1 MRGRKQGGGRVSG
14 KQLPM
19 ASKTPPAL
27 RPKPKRERLPTW
39 FRTTLPSGEQQAL
52 FNATKAAVKDNA
64 LHTVCQEAQCPN
76 IHDCWA
82 SGDATFMIAGQE
94 CTRGCRFCAVG
105 TIKTPP
111 PLDENEPHNLASA
124 VESMNLR
131 HVVITVVNRDDLPD
145 SGAEHYKKCIT
156 AVHERQPMVSL
167 ELLCSDLAGDHEA
180 LAHLLEGSPLS
191 VFAHNVECVPR
202 LDKTVRDHRASFSQS
217 LEILR
222 QAKILRPDII
232 TKSSLMVGV
241 GERDEEII
249 EALHLL
255 RDAGVDLITI
265 GQYLAPSG
273 KHLPVDR
280 FPEPEMYDHWAKKAI
295 EMGFS
300 GIASGP
306 LVRSSFKAGLLLR
319 KTLNPENTE
328 TMPGA
333 YVYVAHVENDT
344 PAPLKGGM
352 N

>member
-1 MRGRKQGGGRVSG
+1 MPG

-27 RPKPKRERLPTW
+27 RQKPKRERLPSW
-39 FRTTLPSGEQQAL
+39 FRTTLPSGEQQAI
-52 FNATKAAVKDNA
+52 FNSTKSAVKDNT
-64 LHTVCQEAQCPN
+64 LHTVCQEARCPN

-82 SGDATFMIAGQE
+82 SGDATFMIAGKE

-105 TIKTPP
+105 TIKKAP
-111 PLDENEPHNLASA
+111 PLDPEEPSHLATA

-131 HVVITVVNRDDLPD
+131 HAVITVVNRDDLAD
-145 SGAEHYKKCIT
+145 SGADHYKKCIS
-156 AVHERQPMVSL
+156 AVHERKPDVTL

-217 LEILR
+217 LGILR
-222 QAKILRPDII
+222 QAKVLRPDII

-241 GERDEEII
+241 GERDEEIT

-265 GQYLAPSG
+265 GQYLAPSD
-273 KHLPVDR
+273 KHLAVDR
-280 FPEPEMYDHWAKKAI
+280 FPEPEMYDVWAKEAI
-295 EMGFS
+295 AMGFS

-319 KTLNPENTE
+319 KTRDTENSE

-333 YVYVAHVENDT
+333 YVYVARHENDT
-344 PAPLKGGM
+344 PTPLNGGVY
-352 N
+352 

>member
-1 MRGRKQGGGRVSG
+1 MNQGGASMSG

-19 ASKTPPAL
+19 ASETSPPK
-27 RPKPKRERLPTW
+27 RPKPKRERLPSW
-39 FRTTLPSGEQQAL
+39 FRTTLPSGEQQAV
-52 FNATKAAVKDNA
+52 FNKTKSAVKDNT
-64 LHTVCQEAQCPN
+64 LHTVCQEARCPN

-94 CTRGCRFCAVG
+94 CTRACKFCAVG
-105 TIKTPP
+105 TIRTPP
-111 PLDENEPHNLASA
+111 PLDADEPMHLATA

-131 HVVITVVNRDDLPD
+131 HAVITVVNRDDLAD
-145 SGAEHYKKCIT
+145 SGADHYKKCIA
-156 AVHERQPMVSL
+156 AVHERQPQVTL
-167 ELLCSDLAGDHEA
+167 ELLSSDLAGDHEA

-202 LDKTVRDHRASFSQS
+202 LDLKVRDRRASFSQS

-222 QAKILRPDII
+222 KAKILRPDIL

-241 GERDEEII
+241 GETDEEIT
-249 EALHLL
+249 EAMHML

-265 GQYLAPSG
+265 GQYLAPTT
-273 KHLPVDR
+273 KHLAVDR
-280 FPEPEMYDHWAKKAI
+280 FPEPEMYDVWAKQAI

-319 KTLNPENTE
+319 KTRDAENVE
-328 TMPGA
+328 SMPGA
-333 YVYVAHVENDT
+333 YVYVARRENRT
-344 PAPLKGGM
+344 PAPLKGEVC
-352 N
+352 